1 MAAREKRIQDTMNR
15 MGEVMKKSDEAERRQ
30 DMIILNGI
38 LQKDKEA
45 EEKEKKKKEAFMK
58 LN

>member
-30 DMIILNGI
+30 DIIILNGI